1 MKTRRHVKL
10 LAVILL
16 FGAISFLNHVSIAQ
30 EGKEADKY
38 LEALMKEFKPVE
50 PLLPPDVKIK
60 PGFEPGEGPVVG
72 DVQMIQGEAFV
83 VHKGQKDAYRLA
95 KDHPLFNGDV
105 LVTSEKSR
113 LNVRMLDKSVFSMAP
128 YTKLMVD
135 KSSYVSEKDE
145 RSTSLGLLFGR
156 ARFIASKITG
166 SPNYEIKTPTAVCG
180 VRGSDFALAVV
191 PGEEISSSLVRLL
204 ASLSI
209 SRSAFAAPVP
219 ALLTVVVT
227 GPETTVGF
235 AGLVGPVQVVG
246 PTSLCTAAAGAA
258 ATSPLVIGAAA
269 AGAAL
274 NAVGPGLAAMSMP
287 PGYR

>member
-1 MKTRRHVKL
+1 MTKRHLKV
-10 LAVILL
+10 LAIISL
-16 FGAISFLNHVSIAQ
+16 FVAISFLNHGSLAQ

-50 PLLPPDVKIK
+50 PLLPPDVKVK

-83 VHKGQKDAYRLA
+83 FHKGQKDAYRLE
-95 KDHPLFNGDV
+95 KDKPLFNGDT

-113 LNVRMLDKSVFSMAP
+113 LNARMLDKSVFSIAP
-128 YTKLMVD
+128 YTKLVVD
-135 KSSYVSEKDE
+135 KSLYASDKDE
-145 RSTSLGLLFGR
+145 RSTSLSLLFGR
-156 ARFIASKITG
+156 ARFIAAKIKG
-166 SPNYEIKTPTAVCG
+166 SPNYDVKTPTATCG

-191 PGEEISSSLVRLL
+191 PGEEKTTSLRRLI
-204 ASLSI
+204 AALSFT
-209 SRSAFAAPVP
+209 RTAFAAPAAP
-219 ALLTVVVT
+219 LLTVLVT

-246 PTSLCTAAAGAA
+246 PTSLCSAAAGAA
-258 ATSPLVIGAAA
+258 AISPAAIGAAA